1 MKINTIHEMIESHFL
16 MTGKSQ
22 FYTRIEYKCGKEGI
36 RAITKEVSFN
46 EQEQPNII
54 YCVNMVSVDEGI
66 LETTNIGDVKFA
78 LEEKIKSFEIIS
90 DIEAMRCLEGDTEA
104 EKYKRRVIL
113 MNEIRNSSLEYFSE
127 DELIDILVAMKEEPY
142 LPNVEF
148 SEDNKDAWKEFV
160 NILAKPY

>member
-1 MKINTIHEMIESHFL
+1 MEVNKIYKLIEKQFL
-16 MTGKSQ
+16 ITGKRQ
-22 FYTRIEYKCGKEGI
+22 LYIEVEHKDGREGVY
-36 RAITKEVSFN
+36 AITKDIRIDDN
-46 EQEQPNII
+46 EQIGVV
-54 YCVNMVSVDEGI
+54 YSVDSVAVEEGVI
-66 LETTNIGDVKFA
+66 ETDKIGTVESVLEDRINKFD
-78 LEEKIKSFEIIS
+78 IIS
-90 DIEAMRCLEGDTEA
+90 DIEAMRCLEGDIEA

-148 SEDNKDAWKEFV
+148 PEDNKNAWKEFV